1 MPVSELF
8 ANYTTFFLRLD
19 VAFMIFIAVLGIF

>member
-8 ANYTTFFLRLD
+8 ANYTTFFLWLD